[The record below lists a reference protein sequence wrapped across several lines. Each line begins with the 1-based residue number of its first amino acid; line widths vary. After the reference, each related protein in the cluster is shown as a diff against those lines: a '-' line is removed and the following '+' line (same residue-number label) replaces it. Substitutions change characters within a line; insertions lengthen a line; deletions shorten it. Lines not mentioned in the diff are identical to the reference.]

1 MPRIELP
8 DGHDSESLRLMQLQ
22 PAMGNAMGVLADAI
36 YNKSSLNIRVR
47 EAVRMRIAQLNQC
60 QICLS
65 FRFEGSSEHGIDE
78 AFYAHVNPINN
89 PRFSAAEK
97 LSIEFAE
104 RFAKDHTSIDDAF
117 SDQLKAHFSDTEIAG
132 IECGALVGLIANG
145 RVLQVLQVD
154 QMCTL
159 TVWKLSIT
167 GTYPLNIV

>member
-65 FRFEGSSEHGIDE
+65 FRFEGLSEHGIDE
-78 AFYAHVNPINN
+78 AFYAQVESYQQSPI
-89 PRFSAAEK
+89 FSAAEK

-104 RFAKDHTSIDDAF
+104 RFTQDHIGIDDAF
-117 SDQLKAHFSDTEIAG
+117 LDQLKAHFSDTEIYELSVSIA
-132 IECGALVGLIANG
+132 GLIANG

-159 TVWKLSIT
+159 TV
-167 GTYPLNIV
+167 